1 VARHFRLWEHAQVI
15 NLLPAAADAA
25 GRTSTIYANIK
36 YGHKA
41 FLVCGVNQGNAA
53 TVLFTPLQA
62 SSTGGTGS
70 KALTNPA
77 PIAYCADTS
86 LASGS
91 DQFTVPGTVGGN
103 NPVID
108 GVTVAAAANFTT
120 GVAVKNKV
128 VIFEIDPAEVMDLV
142 TNAGTSTAFSYIGV
156 STGASNAANITSA
169 YLIITPL
176 RDARQNPPTT
186 YA

>member
-1 VARHFRLWEHAQVI
+1 MARQFRLWENAQVV

-25 GRTSTIYANIK
+25 GRTSTTYANIK
-36 YGHKA
+36 FGHKA

-62 SSTGGTGS
+62 SSTSGTGS
-70 KALTNPA
+70 KALTNAA
-77 PIAYCADTS
+77 PIAVNLDTS
-86 LASGS
+86 LATGG
-91 DQFTVPGTVGGN
+91 DQFTFPTQA
-103 NPVID
+103 
-108 GVTVAAAANFTT
+108 TSYTT
-120 GVAVKNKV
+120 DAGVKNKL

-142 TNAGTSTAFSYIGV
+142 TGAGGSGAFSYIGV

-169 YLIITPL
+169 HLIITPL
-176 RDARQNPPTT
+176 RDARLNPPST